1 MKEIIYF
8 DWKGNQSEC
17 TTKLWV
23 VQICD
28 LHLFWEAFA
37 LWRMKNAI
45 NAIFTDIESR
55 FLNVRLFDCPSR
67 YKMVM
72 PLQGKYI
79 WLTKVLLSLF
89 KIIHD
94 SIKKTLFNLLKI
106 K

>member
-45 NAIFTDIESR
+45 NAIFR
-55 FLNVRLFDCPSR
+55 HWKPVFKCPA
-67 YKMVM
+67 V
-72 PLQGKYI
+72 
-79 WLTKVLLSLF
+79 WLPLSLQNGHAFTREIYMAYKSTFIFIQNHTWFYQENIVQPF
-89 KIIHD
+89 K
-94 SIKKTLFNLLKI
+94 N
-106 K
+106 

>member
-45 NAIFTDIESR
+45 NAVFTDIESR
-55 FLNVRLFDCPSR
+55 FLNVRLFGCPSR

-72 PLQGKYI
+72 PLKREIYMAYKSTFIFIQNHTWFYQENI
-79 WLTKVLLSLF
+79 VQPF
-89 KIIHD
+89 K
-94 SIKKTLFNLLKI
+94 N
-106 K
+106 

>member
-55 FLNVRLFDCPSR
+55 FLNVRLFGCPSR

-72 PLQGKYI
+72 PLQEKYI
-79 WLTKVLLSLF
+79 YGLQKYFYLYSKSYMILSRKHCSTF
-89 KIIHD
+89 
-94 SIKKTLFNLLKI
+94 
-106 K
+106 